1 MPDGVLMPVRI
12 SPLDHQSQEGAKRS
26 VTMGGWHMATVRPQV
41 RIIATGG
48 SIAGIGPHRLDY
60 LLYSELGRRLTIE
73 QMLARISEAQELADV
88 RGENLTSV
96 GSTSI
101 GPQEWLQ
108 LGQRINQLLHDE
120 PELSGIV
127 VTHGTA
133 TLEETA
139 YFLHL
144 TVKSAKPVVVTGA
157 MRPPTAVS
165 TDADLNL
172 LDAIRVAA
180 CPDAGGRGVLTVLNN
195 EIHSARDVTK
205 SNTLRVETFH
215 SNHLGL
221 LGYADSDGQVIFYRG
236 VTRQHTVATPF
247 NVASMQTLPRV
258 DIVYAYSG
266 ADGLLVD
273 AVRQQRSAG
282 LVVAGFGSGTF
293 PPVFQEAAMWAVT
306 DGMPVVL
313 ASRST
318 SGRIIMTPKKEES
331 GFIVAD
337 DLHPQKARILLM
349 LALTISQDRQAIQEM
364 FYTY

>member
-1 MPDGVLMPVRI
+1 
-12 SPLDHQSQEGAKRS
+12 
-26 VTMGGWHMATVRPQV
+26 MATPRPKV

-48 SIAGIGPHRLDY
+48 SISGIGPHRLDY
-60 LLYSELGRRLTIE
+60 LLYSELGQRLTIE
-73 QMLARISEAQELADV
+73 QMLARVPEAQELADV
-88 RGENLTSV
+88 QGENLTSV
-96 GSTSI
+96 GSTAI

-108 LGQRINQLLHDE
+108 IAQRINKLFHDDAD
-120 PELSGIV
+120 LSGIV

-144 TVKSAKPVVVTGA
+144 TVKSAKPLVVTGA
-157 MRPPTAVS
+157 MRPPTALG

-172 LDAIRVAA
+172 LDAIRIAA
-180 CPDAGGRGVLTVLNN
+180 CPDAGGRGVLTLLNN

-221 LGYADSDGQVIFYRG
+221 LGYADSDAQVLFYRA
-236 VTRQHTVATPF
+236 VTRQHSMATPF
-247 NVASMQTLPRV
+247 NVEALRTLPRV
-258 DIVYAYSG
+258 DIVHAYGG

-273 AVRQQRSAG
+273 AVRQHGSAG
-282 LVVAGFGSGTF
+282 LVLAGFGSGTF
-293 PPVFQEAAMWAVT
+293 PPVFLEAGVRAVN
-306 DGMPVVL
+306 DGIPVVL

-318 SGRIIMTPKKEES
+318 SGRVITTPKKAQA

-349 LALTISQDRQAIQEM
+349 LALTISHDRQAIQDM